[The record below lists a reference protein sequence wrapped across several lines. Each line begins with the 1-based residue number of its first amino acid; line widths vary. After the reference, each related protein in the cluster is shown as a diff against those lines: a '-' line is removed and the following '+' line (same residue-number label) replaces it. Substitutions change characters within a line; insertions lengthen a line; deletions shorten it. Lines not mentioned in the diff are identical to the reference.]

1 MWETSANGG
10 CLANL
15 AVVELR
21 YTGPFR
27 KALAKLGAQERKR
40 IEAATTM
47 VAKAW
52 GDPHRHSGISIRN
65 IRPGIYEARCGLRLR
80 LLFIHDHD
88 ELVFFLFGAH
98 DAVQKWIR
106 NF

>member
-1 MWETSANGG
+1 M
-10 CLANL
+10 
-15 AVVELR
+15 R
-21 YTGPFR
+21 YTGPLQ
-27 KALAKLGAQERKR
+27 KALNKLDSQERKR
-40 IEAATTM
+40 IEASIAM

-52 GDPHRHSGISIRN
+52 GDPHRHSGISIRG

-80 LLFIHDHD
+80 LLFVHDHD
-88 ELVFFLFGAH
+88 ELVFFLFGDH